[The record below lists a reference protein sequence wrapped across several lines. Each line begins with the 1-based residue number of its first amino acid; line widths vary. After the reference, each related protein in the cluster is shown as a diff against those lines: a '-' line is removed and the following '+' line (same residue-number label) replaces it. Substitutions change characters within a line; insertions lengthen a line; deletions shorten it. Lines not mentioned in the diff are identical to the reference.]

1 MGLLDRFKKDETK
14 EALKKMGQ
22 ASGKKNTAK
31 KDEEAGTEKKEKKA
45 EVVIAKRNIKVG
57 NESYKAL
64 LQSLISEKAAVSES
78 LGSYTFKVQKDVNK
92 IQIKQAIAAVYK
104 VKPIKV
110 RIMNVEGKNVR
121 FGRKTGKRSDWK
133 KAIVTLAK
141 GQTINIHEGV

>member
-22 ASGKKNTAK
+22 ASGKKNTK
-31 KDEEAGTEKKEKKA
+31 KDEEASTEKKEKKA
-45 EVVIAKRNIKVG
+45 EVVIAKRNVKVG

-64 LQSLISEKAAVSES
+64 LQSLISEKAAVAES
-78 LGSYTFKVQKDVNK
+78 LGAYTFKVQKDVNK

-110 RIMNVEGKNVR
+110 RIMNIEGKNVR

>member
-22 ASGKKNTAK
+22 ASDKKNTTK
-31 KDEEAGTEKKEKKA
+31 KTEVDEKEKTEKKA
-45 EVVIAKRNIKVG
+45 DVVVTKRNIKVG

-64 LQSLISEKAAVSES
+64 LQSLISEKAAVAES

-92 IQIKQAIAAVYK
+92 IQIKQAVAAVYK
-104 VKPIKV
+104 VNPVKV
-110 RIMNVEGKNVR
+110 RVMNVEGKHVR

-141 GQTINIHEGV
+141 GQSINIHEGV